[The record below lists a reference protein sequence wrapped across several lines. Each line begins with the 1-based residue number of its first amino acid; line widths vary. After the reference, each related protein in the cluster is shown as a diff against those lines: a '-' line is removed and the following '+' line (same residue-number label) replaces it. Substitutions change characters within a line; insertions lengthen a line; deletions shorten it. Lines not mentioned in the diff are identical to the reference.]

1 MPEAAVAIIR
11 GQKLGP
17 GASLVKLEN
26 DLQRPTAK
34 DWSCGVLRAR
44 AAQEVS
50 SNYVWLRAVVD
61 ENRAKAGCFRMAW
74 A

>member
-1 MPEAAVAIIR
+1 MPEASVAIIR

-44 AAQEVS
+44 AAQGGVQQLCLVEGRGGPEQS
-50 SNYVWLRAVVD
+50 
-61 ENRAKAGCFRMAW
+61 
-74 A
+74 